1 MSYKRNIPRTCYA
14 SSVSLALI
22 DTKLVTSID
31 GETTIA
37 DLDFSQQDSIHVDDM
52 RVSVLKENGMLG
64 NLKPFSPVF
73 DNLSVHDAL
82 SGAEKYIDMLTQKK
96 QELEDLAK
104 AEELDN

>member
-1 MSYKRNIPRTCYA
+1 MSYKRNIPRTSYA
-14 SSVSLALI
+14 SCVSLAQI
-22 DTKLVTSID
+22 DTKLVTSVD
-31 GETTIA
+31 GETTIT

-52 RVSVLKENGMLG
+52 RISVLKENGMLG
-64 NLKPFSPVF
+64 NLTPFSPVF

-82 SGAEKYIDMLTQKK
+82 SSAQQYINVLTQKK

>member
-1 MSYKRNIPRTCYA
+1 MSYKRNISR
-14 SSVSLALI
+14 SSFACSVPLAMI
-22 DTKLVTSID
+22 DTKLVTSVD
-31 GETTIA
+31 GETTIT

-52 RVSVLKENGMLG
+52 RISVLKENGMLG

-73 DNLSVHDAL
+73 DNLSVRDAL
-82 SGAEKYIDMLTQKK
+82 SGAEKYIGMLTQKK